1 MRLQL
6 TNRSTADRGVTL
18 FGVVLMLSIVV
29 AFALVLAV
37 IIPNIRREGLN
48 DQRLVDVDSIR
59 QALSS
64 YIASNDAIPKSWSDV
79 QDQIDLDHYE
89 IDSIVRS
96 LGSNEQLERG
106 LEIGRQAA
114 SEANDYVGIF
124 ARAQCNQPWIENATN
139 QNLIKDGSER
149 QIAILYMLEGV
160 GLVCDQIN
168 PDLVEDSTESTDS
181 PTNPADP
188 QPDATTTES

>member
-6 TNRSTADRGVTL
+6 TDLPEADKGVTL
-18 FGVVLMLSIVV
+18 FGVVLMLSIVG
-29 AFALVLAV
+29 AFALLLAV
-37 IIPNIRREGLN
+37 IIPDIRREGLN
-48 DQRLVDVDSIR
+48 DQRLVDVSSIR

-64 YIASNDAIPKSWSDV
+64 YITSNDAIPKSWSDV

-106 LEIGRQAA
+106 LEVGRQAA
-114 SEANDYVGIF
+114 SEAKDYVGIF
-124 ARAQCNQPWIENATN
+124 ARSQCGQPWIENATN

-168 PDLVEDSTESTDS
+168 PDPVEDSTESTDL
-181 PTNPADP
+181 PTNPDDS
-188 QPDATTTES
+188 QTDTTTTES